1 MILFAVTNGSNNT
14 EMDRSVFFK
23 LSMATG
29 TTKEMITQLDSPSST
44 WCAIMCLQSTN
55 CHSFYFIENE
65 EMCKL
70 FNYADGGQVTDLPE
84 NTYFIKD

>member
-14 EMDRSVFFK
+14 GMERSVWFK
-23 LSMATG
+23 VSVVTE
-29 TTKEMITQLDSPSST
+29 TTKKVITQLDSPSST
-44 WCAIMCLQSTN
+44 WCAVMCLQDTA

-70 FNYADGGQVTDLPE
+70 FNYIDDGHVTDLAG
-84 NTYFIKD
+84 NTYFVKD

>member
-1 MILFAVTNGSNNT
+1 MILFAVINGSNNT
-14 EMDRSVFFK
+14 GMERSVWFK
-23 LSMATG
+23 VSMVTE

-44 WCAIMCLQSTN
+44 WCAVMCLRDTT
-55 CHSFYFIENE
+55 CHSFHFIENE

-84 NTYFIKD
+84 NTYFVKD

>member
-14 EMDRSVFFK
+14 GMERSVWFK
-23 LSMATG
+23 VSMVTE

-44 WCAIMCLQSTN
+44 WCAVMCLQDTT
-55 CHSFYFIENE
+55 CHSSHFIENE

-84 NTYFIKD
+84 NTYFVKD